1 MGAVNRSKL
10 LNLGTVTEGTAKEL
24 VRALTDK
31 RGIKQV
37 DLAERAGCAGQTN
50 ISAFYQSKNMRV
62 DTLIRLLEALGC
74 ELVVR
79 TVDDITVV
87 DANDPT
93 RTVSVRKA
101 WKVRAA
107 KKDGGGE

>member
-87 DANDPT
+87 DANHPT
-93 RTVSVRKA
+93 RTASDRKTCQVKAAVRE
-101 WKVRAA
+101 
-107 KKDGGGE
+107 DGTE

>member
-1 MGAVNRSKL
+1 MGAVNRNSL
-10 LNLGTVTEGTAKEL
+10 INLGTATEGTAKEL

-37 DLAERAGCAGQTN
+37 DLAERAGFAGQTN

-101 WKVRAA
+101 WKVKVA

>member
-1 MGAVNRSKL
+1 MGGVNRKKL
-10 LNLGTVTEGTAKEL
+10 VNLGTATEGTAKEL

-37 DLAERAGCAGQTN
+37 DLAERAGFAGQTN

-62 DTLIRLLEALGC
+62 DTLIKLLEALGC

-93 RTVSVRKA
+93 RTVSVRKV
-101 WKVRAA
+101 WKVKAA
-107 KKDGGGE
+107 PKDGDVE